1 MAAIATILNLQ
12 KILLL
17 IELDVKR
24 QYLKSEDNL
33 KLKENLYSDDNRCS
47 KRKTEL
53 IEKQE
58 KRLNLYDQ
66 QNNLV
71 TAIGPSSISFN
82 SKFEDQTLNSICH
95 IQCIL
100 QCIIHTNIDIETTH
114 VSRTPCS

>member
-1 MAAIATILNLQ
+1 MPAITTILNFQ
-12 KILLL
+12 KIKLL

-24 QYLKSEDNL
+24 Q
-33 KLKENLYSDDNRCS
+33 
-47 KRKTEL
+47 TEL

-58 KRLNLYDQ
+58 KGLNLYDQ
-66 QNNLV
+66 QNNVV
-71 TAIGPSSISFN
+71 TAIGLSSISFN

-114 VSRTPCS
+114 VSCAPCS